1 METTE
6 KLLRVTPQELSAVF
20 DRLKAER
27 VTHLAILGPGISF
40 PANAN
45 RWPNYLQFQL
55 SEQWP
60 ALVDRVIRLQ
70 HLEGLNLLGLDLD
83 NAGALAIAEHLTQ
96 LTGLLVSNNKIGDAG
111 ARAIAESL
119 TELQKLWL
127 DNNSVGQPTIDV
139 LGQRLRSLTRLSI
152 SGNMDV
158 RDIGALA
165 DLSAL
170 RFLGVASTSVSD
182 LGPFAERI
190 ADGWPVSWQRW
201 SNEDGL
207 NVKDCPLVRPPRLL
221 SKAPRPYAITSANWR
236 LRAKIFFMKPKC

>member
-6 KLLRVTPQELSAVF
+6 KLLRVTPQELSAIF

-83 NAGALAIAEHLTQ
+83 NAGA
-96 LTGLLVSNNKIGDAG
+96 
-111 ARAIAESL
+111 RAIAESL

-127 DNNSVGQPTIDV
+127 DNNSVGQPTM
-139 LGQRLRSLTRLSI
+139 TC
-152 SGNMDV
+152 SGSV
-158 RDIGALA
+158 C
-165 DLSAL
+165 
-170 RFLGVASTSVSD
+170 GV
-182 LGPFAERI
+182 
-190 ADGWPVSWQRW
+190 
-201 SNEDGL
+201 
-207 NVKDCPLVRPPRLL
+207 
-221 SKAPRPYAITSANWR
+221 
-236 LRAKIFFMKPKC
+236 

>member
-6 KLLRVTPQELSAVF
+6 KLLRVTPQELSAIF
-20 DRLKAER
+20 DRLEAEH
-27 VTHLAILGPGISF
+27 VTRLAIAGPGINF

-127 DNNSVGQPTIDV
+127 DNNSVGQPTM
-139 LGQRLRSLTRLSI
+139 TC
-152 SGNMDV
+152 SGSV
-158 RDIGALA
+158 C
-165 DLSAL
+165 
-170 RFLGVASTSVSD
+170 GV
-182 LGPFAERI
+182 
-190 ADGWPVSWQRW
+190 
-201 SNEDGL
+201 
-207 NVKDCPLVRPPRLL
+207 
-221 SKAPRPYAITSANWR
+221 
-236 LRAKIFFMKPKC
+236 